1 MKVVIIGGD
10 AAGMSA
16 AMEIVRNNKSAHIVV
31 LEKGDIYSYGQCGLP
46 YVIDGK
52 VPHTDD
58 LIARDV
64 EEFRSKYGIDARIF
78 HEVTAI
84 DPILQKVS
92 GFDVN
97 SNEPFEFMY
106 DKLLIA
112 TGATPTM
119 PKIEN
124 AHLQGIHT
132 VKTIPQMNELMEQL
146 SNVKHVTV
154 IGAGYIGLEVV
165 ETLRE
170 RGLNVRLIHRGN
182 KLMSIL
188 DPELSDIIYEEAIK
202 HGVEVL
208 VNEETLGYEGTESV
222 EAVRTKTGT
231 YETDLVVVATGVRP
245 NTQFAQGFAKL
256 ENGALIVNEKMET
269 SIANVYAAGDCAS
282 HFNRVKQQDD
292 YLPLGTT
299 ANKQGRIAGLNIAG
313 LNEKFRGI
321 VGTSI
326 LKFFDLHIG
335 MTGLNN
341 EAADQ
346 LNTLVE
352 AYVMDVNDIASYYP
366 NVQPMKLRML
376 VEQQSR
382 KLVGLQ
388 IVGRHG
394 VDKRIDVFATALF
407 NEMTFEELLDL
418 DLAYAPPFSGV
429 WDAIMQAP
437 KRYGKKN

>member
-1 MKVVIIGGD
+1 MKIVIIGGD

-16 AMEIVRNNKSAHIVV
+16 AMEIVRNNKSANIVV

-46 YVIDGK
+46 YVINGK
-52 VPHTDD
+52 VPHAED

-64 EEFRSKYGIDARIF
+64 EDFRSKYGIDARIF

-84 DPILQKVS
+84 DTKLQKVS

-97 SNEPFEFMY
+97 SKEPFEFIY

-112 TGATPTM
+112 TGATPTK
-119 PKIEN
+119 PKIKN

-146 SNVKHVTV
+146 PNVKHVTV

-165 ETLRE
+165 ETVRE
-170 RGLNVRLIHRGN
+170 RGLDVRLIQRGS
-182 KLMSIL
+182 KIMSKL
-188 DPELSDIIYEEAIK
+188 DPELSNIIYEEAIK

-208 VNEETLGYEGTESV
+208 VNEEILGYEGKESV
-222 EAVRTKTGT
+222 EAIRTKTGT
-231 YETDLVVVATGVRP
+231 YETDLVIVATGVRP

-269 SIANVYAAGDCAS
+269 SIENVYAAGDCAS

-313 LNEKFRGI
+313 FNQKFRGI

-346 LNTLVE
+346 LNALVE
-352 AYVMDVNDIASYYP
+352 AYVMEVNDIASYYP

-388 IVGRHG
+388 IVGKHG
-394 VDKRIDVFATALF
+394 VDKRIDVFATALY

-437 KRYGKKN
+437 KRYGKK